1 MADERALLNA
11 AREGALRDV
20 QRLMKAGTSRNCANG
35 FGYASV
41 RRALGSFCG
50 VFPFDSPL
58 RVPDSRFPRGQE
70 TPGAGTADS
79 KGLEWESGPRG
90 RREGITR
97 DILRGPQTG
106 GCD

>member
-50 VFPFDSPL
+50 VFTF
-58 RVPDSRFPRGQE
+58 
-70 TPGAGTADS
+70 
-79 KGLEWESGPRG
+79 
-90 RREGITR
+90 
-97 DILRGPQTG
+97 
-106 GCD
+106 